1 KIVISSSIPG
11 EGKTTTSSNVAVSL
25 SQIDK
30 KVLLIDGDLRK
41 SKVHKAMNLP
51 NTPGLTNV
59 LSGLSSLDKSVNKTK
74 SPNLN
79 VLCSGISVPNPSEM
93 LASGAMSDLLT
104 ELEASYDY
112 IIIDT
117 PPINVVADSLPL
129 IKISDGI
136 LIVVRPYYT
145 THIELQKT
153 IKSLEF
159 IDAKIL
165 GFVLNNTHEN
175 KMSKYKYKNKY
186 NYSYGYN
193 YK

>member
-1 KIVISSSIPG
+1 
-11 EGKTTTSSNVAVSL
+11 
-25 SQIDK
+25 
-30 KVLLIDGDLRK
+30 
-41 SKVHKAMNLP
+41 MNLP

-59 LSGLSSLDKSVNKTK
+59 LSGLSTLDKSINITK
-74 SPNLN
+74 SSNLN
-79 VLCSGISVPNPSEM
+79 VLCSGITVPNPSEM
-93 LASGAMSDLLT
+93 LASEAMSDLLS

-129 IKISDGI
+129 IKISDGV

-153 IKSLEF
+153 IRSLEF
-159 IDAKIL
+159 IDGKIL
-165 GFVLNNTHEN
+165 GFVLNNTQDDRN
-175 KMSKYKYKNKY
+175 KYKYKNKY
-186 NYSYGYN
+186 SYSYGYN